1 MGRRP
6 MNPWLASFLV
16 AGVTGAMGLVGA
28 GVLGSACV
36 RWHRISGFEGGSGFF
51 VIHLALGGGL
61 VGGFV
66 GLVIARS
73 LVGDGNLPI
82 VRALGVGA
90 ATMAGLLAA
99 GAAGARLFAD
109 IPPTVGGR
117 PVRLEVEFR
126 LPAGTNPPPAETAV
140 RLHLGSVVGGTRRTA
155 RSVLLKLE
163 DVRNQDG
170 RWILPGA
177 VELFT
182 RRGQATISVTPPLGE
197 PAEFIVPLPTDP
209 AESLDRWSD
218 WLPRP
223 RPGDSPWPEDRMSY
237 RFRLQAGAG
246 EGS

>member
-90 ATMAGLLAA
+90 AAVAGLLAVA
-99 GAAGARLFAD
+99 AAGGRLTAD
-109 IPPTVGGR
+109 IPPEVDGR
-117 PVRLEVEFR
+117 PVRMDVELR
-126 LPAGTNPPPAETAV
+126 LPIGTSPPPAGTEL
-140 RLHLGSVVGGTRRTA
+140 RLHLGSVVGGTRRTV
-155 RSVLLKLE
+155 SV
-163 DVRNQDG
+163 R
-170 RWILPGA
+170 
-177 VELFT
+177 
-182 RRGQATISVTPPLGE
+182 ATPS
-197 PAEFIVPLPTDP
+197 
-209 AESLDRWSD
+209 
-218 WLPRP
+218 
-223 RPGDSPWPEDRMSY
+223 
-237 RFRLQAGAG
+237 
-246 EGS
+246 